1 MILKNL
7 SFLLFLFLFLPGLSQ
22 AQLISGK
29 VTDAQTGKPLKDASV
44 VIVKDK
50 LGTVTDEQG
59 NYSLKTGPG
68 KHMAEVR
75 YVGYSPA
82 RKEVNLSAGEQI
94 KLDFSLNTEI
104 YEQEQVVVTA
114 NKTGMNRDNVPMNV
128 SIINQL
134 QIEQSSESNILPLI
148 SSQIPGLFVT
158 ERGITGFGLAGGSAG
173 KISIRGVGGSEAS
186 FPVLLLIDGQP
197 QFMGMMGHAI
207 PDSYVSSDIEKVEVV
222 KGPASILYGTNA
234 MGGAI
239 NLITRRQKEEGLS
252 FRARLMYGSFNTQKY
267 NGSLGYRK
275 NRLSIL
281 GSFNHDQ
288 TDGDRPN
295 SDFRIDNGYIKL
307 GYEISSHFLVDA
319 NASLS
324 SFKAYDPGSVYHPN
338 PSIYDNKSQWVDIER
353 SNVYFTLSN
362 RFDKVE
368 GGLKAYYMSGI
379 HDIYDGWNSNDEN
392 LGLSLYQGLRLM
404 ENNLISLGAEVK
416 KYGGR
421 GTAATLG
428 ARSGEWITV
437 DEAGAYTIIQ
447 HTFIG
452 KLTANAGI
460 RYDNHSIFGGQ
471 WIPQFGVAFN
481 ATAQTNLKASVAKGF
496 RNPSV
501 RELYLFPPANA
512 GLLPET
518 MWNYELTLSQGFA
531 KGRGNAEITVFTS
544 EGDNLILVVP
554 NPTPPPPFKNQNSGT
569 FSHNGLEAEIKYRVI
584 RKFNLNAGYSYLNMD
599 TPKVASPEHQLHFG
613 GNYHLGDFDL
623 SANLHHV
630 GNLYTKVAPADQM
643 VKNSYTLLSSKV
655 NYHLNRSV
663 TLFVSGENLLN
674 QEYQL
679 QYGYPMPGT
688 TMNAGINISL

>member
-1 MILKNL
+1 MKNTY
-7 SFLLFLFLFLPGLSQ
+7 FLFFLVLFLPGLSQ
-22 AQLISGK
+22 GQLISGK
-29 VTDAQTGKPLKDASV
+29 VTDAQTGRPLKDASV
-44 VIVKDK
+44 VIIKDK

-59 NYSLKTGPG
+59 NYSLKTGAG
-68 KHMAEVR
+68 KHVAEVR

-82 RKEVNLSAGEQI
+82 RKEVNLSSGDQI
-94 KLDFSLNTEI
+94 KLDFRLNTEI

-128 SIINQL
+128 SIINQV

-148 SSQIPGLFVT
+148 SSQVPGLFVT
-158 ERGITGFGLAGGSAG
+158 ERGVTGFGLAGGSAG
-173 KISIRGVGGSEAS
+173 KISIRGVGGSDAS

-252 FRARLMYGSFNTQKY
+252 FRARLMYGSFHTQKY

-275 NRLSIL
+275 NRLSLL

-307 GYEISSHFLVDA
+307 GYEISDHLLVDA
-319 NASLS
+319 NASIS
-324 SFKAYDPGSVYHPN
+324 RFKAYDPGSVYHPN
-338 PSIYDNKSQWVDIER
+338 PSIYDNKSQWVDIDR

-362 RFDKVE
+362 RFDKIE

-379 HDIYDGWNSNDEN
+379 HNIYDGWNSNDEN
-392 LGLSLYQGLRLM
+392 RGVSLYQGLRLF
-404 ENNLISLGAEVK
+404 ENNLISLGAELK

-437 DEAGAYTIIQ
+437 DEAGAYAIIQ
-447 HTFIG
+447 HTFFDR
-452 KLTANAGI
+452 LTANAGI
-460 RYDNHSIFGGQ
+460 RYDSHSIFGGQ
-471 WIPQFGVAFN
+471 WIPQFGTAFN
-481 ATAQTNLKASVAKGF
+481 AAAQTNIKASVAKGF

-531 KGRGNAEITVFTS
+531 TGRGQAEITVFTS

-554 NPTPPPPFKNQNSGT
+554 NPTPPPPVKNQNSGS
-569 FSHNGLEAEIKYRVI
+569 FSHKGIEAEVKYRVI

-599 TPKVASPEHQLHFG
+599 TPKVASPEHQLQIG
-613 GNYHLGDFDL
+613 GNYHIGSFDL
-623 SANLHHV
+623 SANLHYV
-630 GNLYTKVAPADQM
+630 GNLYTKTTPANQM
-643 VKNSYTLLSSKV
+643 VKNSYTLLGSKI
-655 NYHLNRSV
+655 NYHLNRNL
-663 TLFVSGENLLN
+663 TLFVSGENLLG

-688 TMNAGINISL
+688 TIFAGLNITL